1 MKRFHAR
8 LAHDPDALPWLG
20 ANFWSRSGGP
30 LMWRSYEPDTVREEL
45 RVLREHGLNTTRSFF
60 YWPDFMPTP
69 HTVDETLC
77 AHFADFL
84 DAHRETGMRSI
95 PTFIVGHM
103 SGENWDP
110 YWRDG
115 RDLYGDVWMVARQA
129 WFAKEMAGRFH
140 RHPAVTAWLVSNEM
154 PIYGRDPGERPPPRE
169 QVNSW
174 AETVV
179 NAVRA
184 AGATQ
189 PISLGD
195 GAWGMEVLGREN
207 GFSLRETAHLIDF
220 AGPHVYRME
229 TDRIRQHHRAAFEC
243 ELAAVADKPVVL
255 EEFGLSTDFVS
266 DDNAATYYRQVLHNS
281 LLAGATGWLAWNNTD
296 YDTLAEQP
304 PYDHHGFEMHFGIT
318 DNHGRPK
325 PPLHELSAFGRT
337 LESVDFGHC
346 RRADVDTALVVP
358 AFLERG
364 FPVGYERDRPVVFE
378 SLRQSYTAA
387 READLPLVLA
397 REQDGLSGDRADG
410 RLYLLPSTRQ
420 LLAPTRRRLQQL
432 AEGGATVFLSYCS
445 GEQGTTRGPWF
456 QDLDG
461 LFGVELQLSY
471 GLFEPIEDE
480 TVEFTFHEDFGSL
493 RAGDTLR
500 FSFQAGRH
508 GWSAES
514 RAYLPVAPR
523 GARVVATDAHGRP
536 AVLRH
541 AHGAGAAGTA
551 GGVGGGSGGGT
562 AVLCTYPLEYLAAG
576 TSHVNPEDTHRLYA
590 ALAELAGV
598 RRELT
603 VDTPYV
609 CADVLVREDGR
620 RFAWLVS
627 QSERELTVRPR
638 GAGDSAGDPALYDLD
653 GGERRTEVTLP
664 PFGVRVLGLE

>member
-8 LAHDPDALPWLG
+8 LTHDPAGLPWLG

-30 LMWRSYEPDTVREEL
+30 LMWRSYEPDTVRDEL
-45 RVLREHGLNTTRSFF
+45 RVLSEHGLNTTRSFF

-69 HTVDETLC
+69 YTVDEALC

-84 DAHRETGMRSI
+84 DAHREFGMRSI
-95 PTFIVGHM
+95 PTFLVGHM
-103 SGENWDP
+103 SGENWNP
-110 YWRDG
+110 SWRGG

-154 PIYGRDPGERPPPRE
+154 PVYGRGPGEQPPPRE
-169 QVNSW
+169 HVNSW
-174 AETVV
+174 AEAVV

-189 PISLGD
+189 PVSLGD
-195 GAWGMEVLGREN
+195 GAWGMEVSGREN
-207 GFSLRETAHLIDF
+207 GFSLRETAHLVDF

-229 TDRIRQHHRAAFEC
+229 TDRVRQHHRAAFEC
-243 ELAAVADKPVVL
+243 ELAAVAGKPVIL

-266 DDNAATYYRQVLHNS
+266 GDNAAVYYRQVLHNS

-296 YDTLAEQP
+296 YDALLEQP

-318 DNHGRPK
+318 DHAGRPK
-325 PPLHELSAFGRT
+325 PPLRELSAFARV
-337 LESVDFGHC
+337 LEAVDVERC
-346 RRADVDTALVVP
+346 RRADTDAALVVP

-364 FPVGYERDRPVVFE
+364 HPVGYDRDRPVVFE
-378 SLRQSYTAA
+378 SLRQSHTAA
-387 READLPLVLA
+387 RAADLPLAFV
-397 REQDGLSGDRADG
+397 REQDGLHGDEAEG

-420 LLAPTRRRLQQL
+420 LLAPTRRRLGQL
-432 AEGGATVFLSYCS
+432 AEAGATVFLSYCS

-480 TVEFTFHEDFGSL
+480 TAELAFEEDFGSL
-493 RAGDTLR
+493 HAGDRLR
-500 FSFQAGRH
+500 FPVARCR
-508 GWSAES
+508 WSEDS
-514 RAYLPVAPR
+514 RAYLPVVPR

-536 AVLRH
+536 ALLRH
-541 AHGAGAAGTA
+541 SVGA
-551 GGVGGGSGGGT
+551 GT

-576 TSHVNPEDTHRLYA
+576 TTRANPEDTGRLYD
-590 ALAELAGV
+590 ALAEFAGV

-603 VDTPYV
+603 VDSPYAG
-609 CADVLVREDGR
+609 ADVLVHEDGR
-620 RFAWLVS
+620 RFAWLVG

-638 GAGDSAGDPALYDLD
+638 TRDGSALYDLET
-653 GGERRTEVTLP
+653 GEQRTEVTLP
-664 PFGVRVLGLE
+664 PFGVAVLRLG

>member
-1 MKRFHAR
+1 MKRFHAA
-8 LAHDPDALPWLG
+8 LDHDHDALPWLG

-69 HTVDETLC
+69 YSVDETLC
-77 AHFADFL
+77 GHFADFL

-110 YWRDG
+110 SWRGG

-154 PIYGRDPGERPPPRE
+154 PIYGRDPGEQPPPRE

-174 AETVV
+174 AEAVV

-184 AGATQ
+184 TGAGQ

-195 GAWGMEVLGREN
+195 GAWGMEVLGKEN

-229 TDRIRQHHRAAFEC
+229 TDRVRQHHRAAFEC
-243 ELAAVADKPVVL
+243 ELAAVAGKPVIL

-266 DDNAATYYRQVLHNS
+266 GDNAAAYYRQVLHNS

-296 YDTLAEQP
+296 YDTLLEQP

-318 DNHGRPK
+318 DNAGRPK
-325 PPLHELSAFGRT
+325 PPLRELGAFADV
-337 LESVDFGHC
+337 LEAVDFGRC
-346 RRADVDTALVVP
+346 RRADADTALVVP

-378 SLRQSYTAA
+378 SLRQGYTAA

-397 REQDGLSGDRADG
+397 REQDGLDGDRADG

-480 TVEFTFHEDFGSL
+480 TVEFAFHEDFGSL

-500 FSFQAGRH
+500 FAAGRH
-508 GWSAES
+508 RGSAES
-514 RAYLPVAPR
+514 HAYLPVVPR
-523 GARVVATDAHGRP
+523 GARVVATDARGRP

-541 AHGAGAAGTA
+541 ALGE
-551 GGVGGGSGGGT
+551 GT

-576 TSHVNPEDTHRLYA
+576 TPHVNPEDTHRLYDA
-590 ALAELAGV
+590 VAELAGV

-603 VDTPYV
+603 VDSPYV
-609 CADVLVREDGR
+609 CADTLVHEDGR
-620 RFAWLVS
+620 RFAWLVG
-627 QSERELTVRPR
+627 QSEGELTVRPR
-638 GAGDSAGDPALYDLD
+638 VREGAALYDLET
-653 GGERRTEVTLP
+653 GERRTEVTLP
-664 PFGVRVLGLE
+664 PFGVAVLRIG